1 MKIFFFLDIDL
12 IILKFDVERQENY
25 NSLNNFEK
33 TNNTEGIHLPNFK
46 IYCVAT
52 IIKTCGFGT
61 DVDTKINK
69 KKQNRKSR
77 NRPTQICLIDFLQR
91 CKSS

>member
-1 MKIFFFLDIDL
+1 MI
-12 IILKFDVERQENY
+12 N
-25 NSLNNFEK
+25 LNN
-33 TNNTEGIHLPNFK
+33 
-46 IYCVAT
+46 YCVAT